1 MPKKKIENTEREK
14 NFVNETLRFPLNE
27 AFEKDLAEQMKE
39 DSSPLII
46 ALIDLDYFLPIN
58 EKYGFD
64 IGDKVLIDT
73 GRYLKSMAPKGTVT
87 YRVSGDEFGILFHN
101 GMEKEDV
108 FLLMEE
114 MRRSFPVTLPDGE
127 TCSVSIGIAA
137 AFEDANRVP
146 ELIRKAESAIFRVKL
161 NGRNKVALAREEKMI
176 PKTSHY
182 TADQLQALTKLSKRE
197 GIGEAI
203 LLREALDILL
213 KKYDV

>member
-87 YRVSGDEFGILFHN
+87 YRVSGCSFAIPITNLPLPQPISKHNLLPGNNSCQCPCILS
-101 GMEKEDV
+101 K
-108 FLLMEE
+108 
-114 MRRSFPVTLPDGE
+114 SW
-127 TCSVSIGIAA
+127 S
-137 AFEDANRVP
+137 
-146 ELIRKAESAIFRVKL
+146 
-161 NGRNKVALAREEKMI
+161 NKVLPRTASIAFSIQGFFLKRIFA
-176 PKTSHY
+176 PY
-182 TADQLQALTKLSKRE
+182 TKGLQN
-197 GIGEAI
+197 
-203 LLREALDILL
+203 
-213 KKYDV
+213 